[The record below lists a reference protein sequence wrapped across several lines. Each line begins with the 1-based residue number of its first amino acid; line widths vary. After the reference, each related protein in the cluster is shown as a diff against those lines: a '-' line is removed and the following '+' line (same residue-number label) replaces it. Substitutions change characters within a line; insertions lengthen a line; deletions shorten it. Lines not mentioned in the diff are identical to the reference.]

1 MPEDRLGTYP
11 FGSPL
16 CAVVQTD
23 RTPKRVFVLGVY
35 ASAVHAR
42 WKSPDGRTLIRALA
56 VASEPCIFWDGTDAD
71 DIIASIPIPDAAGV
85 LVPADERLNGPSGR
99 ALDQDFLAPIG
110 VDRSQTW
117 LCDLVPH
124 TCLNPAQKKA
134 LAREY
139 DPRREALGLPE
150 VDLPDVP
157 DAFADRARRAQVL
170 TEIREARPEILVLL
184 GDQPI
189 RHFLAA
195 YDGRWRRLADFG
207 KTPEAY
213 GQLHP
218 TNLDGIELKVL
229 PLAHPR
235 QTSGL
240 GRHSSEWKDLH
251 MAWKNRSSPIASR
264 E

>member
-1 MPEDRLGTYP
+1 M
-11 FGSPL
+11 
-16 CAVVQTD
+16 
-23 RTPKRVFVLGVY
+23 
-35 ASAVHAR
+35 
-42 WKSPDGRTLIRALA
+42 
-56 VASEPCIFWDGTDAD
+56 
-71 DIIASIPIPDAAGV
+71 IASIPIPAAAGT
-85 LVPADERLNGPSGR
+85 LAPADERLNGPSGR

-110 VDRSQTW
+110 VARSQTW

-139 DPRREALGLPE
+139 EPRREVFGLPE

-157 DAFADRARRAQVL
+157 DTFADEERRAQIRK
-170 TEIREARPEILVLL
+170 EIGEAGPEILVLL

-195 YDGRWRRLADFG
+195 YDGRWKRLAGFG
-207 KTPEAY
+207 KTRETY
-213 GQLHP
+213 GRLHP

-251 MAWKNRSSPIASR
+251 AEWKQRSSPIASR
-264 E
+264 D

>member
-1 MPEDRLGTYP
+1 MDPALGTYP
-11 FGSPL
+11 FGVPL
-16 CAVVQTD
+16 RAVVQMD

-42 WKSPDGRTLIRALA
+42 WKSPEGETLIRALA
-56 VASEPCIFWDGTDAD
+56 VASEPSIFWDGVGAD
-71 DIIASIPIPDAAGV
+71 DIIASIPIPDAAGT

-99 ALDQDFLAPIG
+99 ALDQDFLAPID

-124 TCLNPAQKKA
+124 TCLNPAQKTA
-134 LAREY
+134 LEREY
-139 DPRREALGLPE
+139 EPRRETLGLPE

-157 DAFADRARRAQVL
+157 DTFADEARRTQVL
-170 TEIREARPEILVLL
+170 TEIRAARPQILVLL

-189 RHFLAA
+189 RHFLSA
-195 YDGRWRRLADFG
+195 YDGRWKRLADFG
-207 KTPEAY
+207 KTRETY
-213 GQLHP
+213 GRLHP
-218 TNLDGIELKVL
+218 TNLDGIELTVL

-251 MAWKNRSSPIASR
+251 TAWKHQSSPVASPG
-264 E
+264 